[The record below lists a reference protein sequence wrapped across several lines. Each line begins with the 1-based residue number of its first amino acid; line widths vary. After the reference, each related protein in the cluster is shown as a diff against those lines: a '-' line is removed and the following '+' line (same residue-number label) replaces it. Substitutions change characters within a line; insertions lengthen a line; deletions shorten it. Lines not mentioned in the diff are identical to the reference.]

1 MGCKVNKG
9 NYLGMSLTFIGAVD
23 GHVTGSRNL
32 LEIRRRD
39 IVKHILV
46 DYGTHQG
53 EDEELNLTQK
63 LPIPMEKLDATIII
77 THSHADHIG
86 HVPELVKEGFEGKIL
101 GSEET
106 LKQGAEILMDS
117 AILNAQQM
125 RFNKSEIR
133 KMEKLAEREVSRAK
147 KKEVSRKERSALIS
161 FQEEVEEEKMVPYLP
176 EDAKETIQR
185 FVPIPVNEEYTICEG
200 IYVKLIPISHING
213 ATIVEV
219 YATHGAEKC
228 AVAFSCDI
236 GRDNHPLYKEM
247 VYEQEPDID
256 ILVLESLHGFKEE
269 DVTYRDTYEEEY
281 MIIKKGL
288 KQNKK
293 IIMDVFAQ
301 DRSALKVAD
310 VNEMNRNGL
319 KFRCRFDTPL
329 GMKLL
334 SLYIQSYKTG
344 NSAWFDYDKL
354 YPFDIEHIDFARDYP
369 EHMDFV
375 RRDGPFVVITSSGMG
390 YGGRVV
396 DYFEHL
402 IQDKDAIFVFP
413 EYLPEDCPSKKLCN
427 ATKGEMVEMYG
438 NTYVKQCE
446 TIQLDGNSG
455 HGYRKE
461 KLKIINRYC
470 NAKVIFLNHG
480 DNESIEE
487 LYEELPNYTRAK
499 IIVPGNNGS
508 YDLMQFL
515 QEEDS

>member
-1 MGCKVNKG
+1 MDYKVNKG
-9 NYLGMSLTFIGAVD
+9 SNLGMSLTFIGAVG
-23 GHVTGSRNL
+23 GHVTGSRSL

-39 IVKHILV
+39 IVKYILI

-63 LPIPMEKLDATIII
+63 LPIPAEKLDTIII

-86 HVPELVKEGFEGKIL
+86 HVPELVKEGFEGKIM
-101 GSEET
+101 GSQET
-106 LKQGAEILMDS
+106 LDQGAEILMDS
-117 AILNAQQM
+117 AILNAQLM
-125 RFNKSEIR
+125 RFRKGEIE
-133 KMEKLAEREVSRAK
+133 KMDKLAKREMSRAK
-147 KKEVSRKERSALIS
+147 KKDVSRKEMSALLS
-161 FQEEVEEEKMVPYLP
+161 FQEEIEEEKMVPYLP

-185 FVPIPVNEEYTICEG
+185 FVPIPINEEYTICEG

-213 ATIVEV
+213 STIVEV

-236 GRDNHPLYKEM
+236 GRDNHPLYKEI

-256 ILVLESLHGFKEE
+256 ILVMESLHGFKEE
-269 DVTYRDTYEEEY
+269 DVTYKDTYEEQ
-281 MIIKKGL
+281 IKIFQKAY
-288 KQNKK
+288 KK
-293 IIMDVFAQ
+293 RKKVMLVVFAQ
-301 DRSALKVAD
+301 DRSALKVAEI
-310 VNEMNRNGL
+310 NEMRRNGYR
-319 KFRCRFDTPL
+319 FGCYFDTPL

-334 SLYIQSYKTG
+334 FLYIKAYKTG
-344 NSAWFDYDKL
+344 NSAWFDYDKP
-354 YPFDIEHIDFARDYP
+354 YPFDIEHVNFARDYQ

-375 RRDGPFVVITSSGMG
+375 RMKGPFIGIISSGMG

-413 EYLPEDCPSKKLCN
+413 EFLPEDCPSKKLCN
-427 ATKGEMVEMYG
+427 AAKGELVEMYG

-499 IIVPGNNGS
+499 IIVPAHNDS
-508 YDLMQFL
+508 YDLIQL
-515 QEEDS
+515 TQEENS